1 MVAVAGRRH
10 SFASLPSV
18 GATEGTPL
26 NVSRAHQ
33 ESMHNLER
41 MKLARETEL
50 IRQRALQQRSKLEA
64 KSVRLRSDIAEHMH
78 AAREQAHAINQ
89 ATRHEREILRRAR
102 AELASERASFDH
114 EMRRREAAFKTF
126 ETQQRKREA
135 NRRRESATAAST
147 RSNTVVPPPLATA
160 PQLARFAAFER
171 AFAAFEASAA
181 VDLVADGLPWPPDD
195 CPVSGVRRTDSDAAR
210 KQRLKKAMLRWH
222 PDKFLATNGTRIRP
236 DELPAVTERLG
247 AVLQRVQQER
257 HAYGC
262 ATGVE

>member
-1 MVAVAGRRH
+1 MRPLGAVNRRGGERQQPADVPQSSPTGRRRMRLVAPRCV
-10 SFASLPSV
+10 FAS
-18 GATEGTPL
+18 
-26 NVSRAHQ
+26 
-33 ESMHNLER
+33 
-41 MKLARETEL
+41 
-50 IRQRALQQRSKLEA
+50 
-64 KSVRLRSDIAEHMH
+64 VR
-78 AAREQAHAINQ
+78 
-89 ATRHEREILRRAR
+89 
-102 AELASERASFDH
+102 
-114 EMRRREAAFKTF
+114 
-126 ETQQRKREA
+126 
-135 NRRRESATAAST
+135 
-147 RSNTVVPPPLATA
+147 
-160 PQLARFAAFER
+160 R